1 MKTLD
6 NLVTFFGWEKRI
18 EQAERKLDKTKRQRR
33 YARGLGVLLILLLA
47 LFGTLVAVQI
57 IEEHRLSEG
66 ITHENRV
73 NLLRTLDDINR

>member
-6 NLVTFFGWEKRI
+6 KVVEFFGWEKRI

-33 YARGLGVLLILLLA
+33 YARGLGALLILLLA

-57 IEEHRLSEG
+57 EEHRLSEG
-66 ITHENRV
+66 VTHENRV